1 MGVPEFPPEF
11 PFGFRVLMGV
21 PEFPTRNIRDF
32 EACDIGLIDPFA
44 R

>member
-21 PEFPTRNIRDF
+21 PEFPLMGVPEF
-32 EACDIGLIDPFA
+32 P
-44 R
+44 